1 MPQEPTQ
8 TASETGL
15 ARLDRRIARDLDY
28 LNYPPRNWVVPHD
41 DGRGE
46 QLVDVV
52 IVGGGMCG
60 LTLAFA
66 LRRVGVGNIRLIDSQ
81 PHGEEGPWA
90 TYARMTTL
98 RSPKHLVGPALDLPS
113 LTFRAWYEAQFG
125 VDGWE
130 SLGRIDRTMWMDYL
144 RWYRRVLDL
153 PVENG
158 VTMTSLQPE
167 GAAIRLDIERASG
180 PDVLRARKVVLAT
193 GRDGL
198 GGPYTPAV
206 AAGLPADRC
215 SHSADD
221 IDFAALAGKR
231 VAVLGGGA
239 SACDNAGVALEMG
252 AAEVRQFVRRDDLPR
267 VNKSKGAVYAGY
279 ALAFPQ
285 LDDAWRWRFLHYVL
299 DEQVPPPRESMLR
312 LTRHANYH
320 LQLGCPWRR
329 AEADGDGIA
338 IDTPRGVFH
347 ADHAII
353 GTGFDVDISRRS
365 ELSALAGQVLLWQDR
380 VEIDDGDLSRQFGRF
395 PYLGPDFAF
404 LPRDPDGPGWLANV
418 HCFNYAST
426 LSHGPVSGDIPLL
439 GFGAERLARAVAASF
454 FDADKQAHFADL
466 QAFDEPELLGDE
478 WSVDDAAPPQRR
490 QRS

>member
-1 MPQEPTQ
+1 MSQKPPHTI
-8 TASETGL
+8 AETGL
-15 ARLDRRIARDLDY
+15 AQLARQVARDLEY
-28 LNYPPRNWVVPHD
+28 LNHPPRNWVVPRD
-41 DGRGE
+41 DGRGGD
-46 QLVDVV
+46 LVDVV

-60 LTLAFA
+60 LALAFA
-66 LRRVGVGNIRLIDSQ
+66 LRRLGITNIRLIDSQ
-81 PHGEEGPWA
+81 PEGLEGPWV
-90 TYARMTTL
+90 TYARMATL
-98 RSPKHLVGPALDLPS
+98 RSPKHLVGPALDIPS

-125 VDGWE
+125 PGAWDG
-130 SLGRIDRTMWMDYL
+130 LGRIERTMWMDYL

-158 VTMTSLQPE
+158 VTMTALEPAD
-167 GAAIRLDIERASG
+167 GAIRLKIERAG
-180 PDVLRARKVVLAT
+180 GADTLLARKVVLAT

-198 GGPYTPAV
+198 GGPYMPAV
-206 AAGLPADRC
+206 AAALPADRC

-221 IDFAALAGKR
+221 IDFVGLRGKR

-239 SACDNAGVALEMG
+239 SACDNAGEALEAG

-279 ALAFPQ
+279 ALAFPA
-285 LDDAWRWRFLHYVL
+285 LDDAWRWRFLHYML
-299 DEQVPPPRESMLR
+299 NEQVPPPRESMLR
-312 LTRHANYH
+312 LSRHASYH
-320 LQLGCPWRR
+320 LHLGCPWRK

-338 IDTPRGVFH
+338 IHTPKGVFH

-353 GTGFDVDISRRS
+353 GTGFDVDIGRRP
-365 ELSALAGQVLLWQDR
+365 ELAALAGQVLRWQDR
-380 VEIDDGDLSRQFGRF
+380 VAIDDSELSCQFGRF

-404 LPRDPDGPGWLANV
+404 LPRDPDGPDWLADV

-439 GFGAERLARAVAASF
+439 GFGADRLARAVAATF
-454 FDADKQAHFADL
+454 FDQDKQAHFAAL

-478 WSVDDAAPPQRR
+478 WSVDDADPPRR
-490 QRS
+490 QRQS